1 MLYDEPEIKPN
12 GDRGIRIA
20 FGDERSLRVNRRVR
34 RLFRIVQAA
43 PLPGMTELIPTYASL
58 TVLYDPFRV
67 DYLRLFEFLQPL
79 LKKAKEIREEEE
91 RSRLLLVPV
100 CYEREYAP
108 DMEYVYKKTKLEPDK
123 VIALHTSAPYYVFQ
137 LGFTPGCPFIGP
149 LQSVLDI
156 PLMETPR
163 TFTPRGAVS
172 ISIGQTVIY
181 PKATPGGMRIIGR
194 TPVKLF
200 QLDHPA
206 LTLFRPG
213 DRVLFRAVSPAEY
226 LDIERDAQE
235 LMTGVE
241 VREDARS

>member
-1 MLYDEPEIKPN
+1 MVLYDQPQIKPN
-12 GDRGIRIA
+12 SDCGLRIA
-20 FGDERSLRVNRRVR
+20 FGDERTIRVNRRVR
-34 RLFRIVQAA
+34 KLAHLLQSAA
-43 PLPGMTELIPTYASL
+43 LPGVIELIPTYASL
-58 TVLYDPFRV
+58 TVLYDPLQV
-67 DYLRLFEFLQPL
+67 DYMSLVEYLQPFS
-79 LKKAKEIREEEE
+79 KEAVTASAEEES
-91 RSRLLLVPV
+91 SRLLIIPV
-100 CYEREYAP
+100 SYEGEYAP
-108 DMEYVYKKTKLEPDK
+108 DMRYVCDHTKLQSER
-123 VIALHTSAPYYVFQ
+123 VIALHTAEPYYVFQ

-149 LQSVLDI
+149 LQEALNV

-163 TFTPRGAVS
+163 TFTPTGAVA

-213 DRVLFRAVSPAEY
+213 DRVLFRAVSQAEF
-226 LDIERDAQE
+226 LAIEKEAAG

-241 VREDARS
+241 VR

>member
-1 MLYDEPEIKPN
+1 MLYDDPEVKPN
-12 GDRGIRIA
+12 GDRGLRVA
-20 FGDERSLRVNRRVR
+20 FGDERSIRVNRRVR
-34 RLFRIVQAA
+34 RLFRIIQAA

-58 TVLYDPFRV
+58 TVLYDPVRI
-67 DYLRLFEFLQPL
+67 DYLHLVECLQPL
-79 LKKAKEIREEEE
+79 LEKAMKTQEEEE
-91 RSRLLLVPV
+91 PSRLLIVPV
-100 CYEREYAP
+100 CYEGEYAP
-108 DMEYVYKKTKLEPDK
+108 DMPYVYEKTRLEPER
-123 VIALHTSAPYYVFQ
+123 VIALHTSTPYYVFQ

-149 LQSVLDI
+149 LQSSLDI

-163 TFTPRGAVS
+163 TFTPRGAVA

-213 DRVLFRAVSPAEY
+213 DRVLFRAVSKVEY
-226 LDIERDAQE
+226 LEIERDAEE